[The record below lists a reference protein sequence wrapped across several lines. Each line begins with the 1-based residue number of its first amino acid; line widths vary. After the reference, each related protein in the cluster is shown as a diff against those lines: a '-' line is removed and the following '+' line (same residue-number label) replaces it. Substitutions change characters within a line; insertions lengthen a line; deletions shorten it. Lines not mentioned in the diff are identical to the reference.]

1 MNEETKKLEQKTLQQ
16 NLVGG
21 LVIAIGVFFIGG
33 TIYYLAKN

>member
-1 MNEETKKLEQKTLQQ
+1 MNPETKKLQQRTLQQ
-16 NLVGG
+16 NVVGG